1 MSQLQMRNPQMF
13 QAISQAKNNGTNPQA
28 MLKQILSGTNPQQ
41 MQSIM
46 QQAKS
51 MGCPD
56 EILKQIQN
64 IK

>member
-28 MLKQILSGTNPQQ
+28 MLKQILSGSNPQQ